1 MSDNLPFDGE
11 SVMSDAPFVCR
22 SCDGQYLNPRMDRLR
37 ACFPT
42 GVIYVTVL
50 RDPIEMVL
58 SSVSYVELQHDWEKT
73 GMYDMQKNFVDV
85 ELTPSG
91 TALRLVNGTTEVLSH
106 GNAFLPPQPCEAHVL
121 CIVLD
126 RSFPF
131 RPGGTLATFRPR
143 WPSLA
148 RTVSPGRQRGSQTF
162 STRCIIHA
170 SRYALR
176 AMVG

>member
-37 ACFPT
+37 ACFPR

-106 GNAFLPPQPCEAHVL
+106 
-121 CIVLD
+121 D

-148 RTVSPGRQRGSQTF
+148 WTVSPGRQRGS
-162 STRCIIHA
+162 
-170 SRYALR
+170 
-176 AMVG
+176 

>member
-91 TALRLVNGTTEVLSH
+91 TALRLVNGTTEVLSYGIAMRSCRH
-106 GNAFLPPQPCEAHVL
+106 NRAKLTYCASCSIARFRSDQVALLP
-121 CIVLD
+121 
-126 RSFPF
+126 RSDLGGPLWQGRCPLGGRAARKLF
-131 RPGGTLATFRPR
+131 RPVA
-143 WPSLA
+143 
-148 RTVSPGRQRGSQTF
+148 
-162 STRCIIHA
+162 
-170 SRYALR
+170 
-176 AMVG
+176 